1 MGPLQGIRVV
11 EFGGI
16 GPAPFA
22 SMVLADLG
30 ADVVVIER
38 KSPNQNT
45 RDVSFF
51 NLGRYALLDRG
62 KGSIALDLKQ
72 PAGAAAALRL
82 IDRADALIEG
92 FRPGVMERNGL
103 GPDICLAR
111 NPRLVYGRMTGRGAE
126 RASEPDGWS

>member
-11 EFGGI
+11 EFAGI
-16 GPAPFA
+16 GPVPFA

-30 ADVVVIER
+30 AEVLVIDR
-38 KSPNQNT
+38 KAANPNT

-62 KGSIALDLKQ
+62 KRSIALDLKQ

-82 IDRADALIEG
+82 IDRAT
-92 FRPGVMERNGL
+92 R
-103 GPDICLAR
+103 
-111 NPRLVYGRMTGRGAE
+111 
-126 RASEPDGWS
+126 